1 MNTLPKTALV
11 ALVAGTIGLTAAV
24 PAAFA
29 QDASPAPS
37 QPMVRHHQFDGGK
50 NHPGWGHRPG
60 MNRPGL
66 RHHMAGRGMGPMGMG
81 GMGGLVN
88 IACSPRGAEA
98 LEIAFV
104 RLSYRVDLTD
114 AQQPLFDDLKTAAL
128 DAQKDFADT
137 CTAAR
142 PQKGAM
148 PDPLAAYKARIAVES
163 AHVDAL
169 NTVMPKF
176 EAFIGSL
183 DDAQKAKLVPQRP
196 MRGQH
201 GNAIRNPAAP
211 VPPAP
216 GAQPPAT
223 PDTPASP
230 TSVQG

>member
-1 MNTLPKTALV
+1 MNTLPRTALV

-29 QDASPAPS
+29 QDASPT
-37 QPMVRHHQFDGGK
+37 QPQPPVRHHQVDGGK
-50 NHPGWGHRPG
+50 NHHGFGQRPG
-60 MNRPGL
+60 MNGPGS
-66 RHHMAGRGMGPMGMG
+66 RHHMARPGMGRM

-88 IACSPRGAEA
+88 IACSPRGSEA

-114 AQQPLFDDLKTAAL
+114 AQKPLFDDLRTAVL
-128 DAQKDFADT
+128 DAQKDFSDT
-137 CTAAR
+137 CTSAL
-142 PQKGAM
+142 PQKGAT
-148 PDPLAAYKARIAVES
+148 PDPLAAYKARIAIES

-183 DDAQKAKLVPQRP
+183 DDAQKTKLAPHRP
-196 MRGQH
+196 MRGQR
-201 GNAIRNPAAP
+201 GTDMQNPAPQA
-211 VPPAP
+211 
-216 GAQPPAT
+216 PAT
-223 PDTPASP
+223 PDTPAES

>member
-29 QDASPAPS
+29 QDASPTPP
-37 QPMVRHHQFDGGK
+37 QPPVRHHQFDGGK
-50 NHPGWGHRPG
+50 NHPGFGQRPG
-60 MNRPGL
+60 MNGPGF
-66 RHHMAGRGMGPMGMG
+66 RHHMARPGMDRMGMG
-81 GMGGLVN
+81 GGMGSLVN
-88 IACSPRGAEA
+88 IACSPRGSEA

-114 AQQPLFDDLKTAAL
+114 TQKPLFDDLKTAAL

-137 CTAAR
+137 CTSAL
-142 PQKGAM
+142 PQKGAT
-148 PDPLAAYKARIAVES
+148 PDPLAAYKARIAIES
-163 AHVDAL
+163 AHVQAL

-183 DDAQKAKLVPQRP
+183 DDAQKAKLTPQRP

-201 GNAIRNPAAP
+201 GKGMQNPAAP
-211 VPPAP
+211 
-216 GAQPPAT
+216 QPPAT
-223 PDTPASP
+223 PDTPAEP